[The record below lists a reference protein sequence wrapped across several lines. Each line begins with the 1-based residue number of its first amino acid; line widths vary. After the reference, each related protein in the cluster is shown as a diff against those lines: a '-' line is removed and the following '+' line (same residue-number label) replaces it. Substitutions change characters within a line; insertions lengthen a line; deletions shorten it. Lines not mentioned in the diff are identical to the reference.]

1 MQSSKQIITKD
12 KTIEMVCSTVFTMKI
27 SVIELMEHY
36 MHNCNTLHF
45 CNVMQYSSLHLICDD
60 FSLLSLS
67 ISRENCCFHLIN
79 AF

>member
-36 MHNCNTLHF
+36 MHNCNTLHL
-45 CNVMQYSSLHLICDD
+45 CNVQM
-60 FSLLSLS
+60 
-67 ISRENCCFHLIN
+67 
-79 AF
+79 